1 MAKNVV
7 GLFDTRQDAEDAVR
21 ALRDA
26 GFPAN
31 DISLVAGNTREYDE
45 FTTAPAESGT
55 EAEEGAGIGATGGA
69 VLGGLAGL
77 LVGLGVLTIPGVG
90 PVVAAGSL
98 ATVLGSTALGAGI
111 GAAAG
116 GLVGA
121 LVGAGIPEEEANIY
135 AESIRRGG
143 TLVMVQVASDEEA
156 DRAAEIMDRYNV
168 VDIDERG
175 RTYRESGWERF
186 DESGAYIGVSPA
198 STGYR
203 GTSDY
208 EQGTGA
214 TYTSTTDY
222 ERVGGTASTD
232 TNATTYPRATG
243 MEGLRSE
250 STPRAEGDAD
260 TTIDRDDYERSSKVG
275 TAGGAVAG
283 AVTGAAMGSA
293 GGPVGTVIGGAAG
306 AVTGGAIG
314 AAGDAAGAEA
324 SDEDRDV
331 SAVDRDTTR
340 DPATAYGSAR
350 DYSASDTTDDRS
362 DTTWRDESMTD
373 RIERATNLDIDRDR
387 DVGGTPRRDI

>member
-7 GLFDTRQDAEDAVR
+7 GLFDTRQDAEGAVR

-31 DISLVAGNTREYDE
+31 DISLVAGNAREYDA

-77 LVGLGVLTIPGVG
+77 LVGLGVLTIPGIG

-121 LVGAGIPEEEANIY
+121 LVGAGIPEEEANVY

-186 DESGAYIGVSPA
+186 DASATSYAGVSPA

-203 GTSDY
+203 DTSDY
-208 EQGTGA
+208 AGA
-214 TYTSTTDY
+214 TGTTFTSTTDY
-222 ERVGGTASTD
+222 ERVGGTD
-232 TNATTYPRATG
+232 ATTYPRATG

-306 AVTGGAIG
+306 ALTGGAVG

-350 DYSASDTTDDRS
+350 DYSAGETTDYS
-362 DTTWRDESMTD
+362 SETTRRDESMTD

-387 DVGGTPRRDI
+387 DVGGTPRREV